1 MKNLSMNNIDKLI
14 ENLNK
19 EQKDA
24 VLSTEG
30 PNLIVAGAGSGKTKV
45 LTTRLI
51 HIINQKKA
59 FSNQILCVTF
69 TNKAA
74 KEMRD
79 RVIKNLGG
87 KLNSL
92 PWLGTFHAISVKFL
106 RRHAEAVGLKSNFT
120 ILDTDD
126 QKKII
131 KNISKAENIDVKK
144 ISPQYILA
152 IIDQWKNKGLLP
164 EDVKSSNKNI
174 FENQILKIY
183 KIYQKKIIDLN
194 ACDFGDLILYC
205 VKLFENNKDI
215 RNIYSNNF
223 KYILVD
229 EYQDTNRAQF
239 ELLTLLAK
247 EHQNICVV
255 GDDDQSIYGW
265 RGADISNILDFES
278 TFSGCRVFTLEKNYR
293 STQEILN
300 AATAVV
306 MNNNKRANKNL
317 IAANGPGESLGLIET
332 IDEQEEASAII
343 SSIEKEIKLNKRTF
357 NHFSV
362 LYRTNAQSR
371 ALEESFIRQGIP
383 YNIIGSIRFYERK
396 EVKNVLAYLRLVV
409 NLKDT
414 ISLRRVINFP
424 ARGIGAKTIDKCV
437 QQSEADK
444 VEFFDVLKNPN
455 KMDIRG
461 KQAEAL
467 SKFYDIIKKYHD
479 LRNKLSATELSRSL
493 VEDLGILSFFKN
505 SSDTDSKDRFENVAE
520 LLTSIEEF
528 SNREPEATLSRFL
541 EDVSLQTDIDHWN
554 DSENRVTMMTVHSSK
569 GLEFPVVFIAGM
581 DEGLFPIFGSL
592 DDQKELEEERRLFY
606 VALTR
611 AQEKVYILHATNRRR
626 MGPEAINGLPSRFI
640 NEIPEKSLEKISFSS
655 AVTRK
660 FVYGK
665 RNKDGLTEMVR
676 IVTDFDDFQVGD
688 KVEHSIFGAGKI
700 MALSGI
706 GENQR
711 VGVVFSDGTRK
722 KLIVKFAN
730 LKKI

>member
-1 MKNLSMNNIDKLI
+1 MSLKTLNETQKSAVKAVDGPVLI
-14 ENLNK
+14 F
-19 EQKDA
+19 
-24 VLSTEG
+24 
-30 PNLIVAGAGSGKTKV
+30 AGAGSGKTRV
-45 LTTRLI
+45 LTHKLFYLV
-51 HIINQKKA
+51 KEGLFKPEE
-59 FSNQILCVTF
+59 ILAVTF

-74 KEMRD
+74 KEMEN
-79 RVIKNLGG
+79 RVKKLLKIDNL
-87 KLNSL
+87 SL
-92 PWLGTFHAISVKFL
+92 SIGTFHSICAKILREDIKTLGFSNSFAIYDVKDQLDLIKVLFEQYDISKNIISPNQMRNQISL
-106 RRHAEAVGLKSNFT
+106 YKNKMIDANTVKRKARTKLEKTISDIYAKYQKSLKINDALDFDDLLTFPLEIFKKKAT
-120 ILDTDD
+120 IL
-126 QKKII
+126 KK
-131 KNISKAENIDVKK
+131 
-144 ISPQYILA
+144 
-152 IIDQWKNKGLLP
+152 
-164 EDVKSSNKNI
+164 
-174 FENQILKIY
+174 
-183 KIYQKKIIDLN
+183 YQN
-194 ACDFGDLILYC
+194 
-205 VKLFENNKDI
+205 
-215 RNIYSNNF
+215 RW

-239 ELLTLLAK
+239 ELLTLLAN
-247 EHQNICVV
+247 EHKNICVV

-265 RGADISNILDFES
+265 RGAEVSNILDFEN
-278 TFSGCRVFTLEKNYR
+278 TFSSCRVFTLEKNYR

-306 MNNNKRANKNL
+306 KNNDRRANKNL
-317 IAANGPGESLGLIET
+317 IAANGPGETLGLIET
-332 IDEQEEASAII
+332 VDEQEEASAII

-357 NHFSV
+357 SHFSI

-437 QQSEADK
+437 QQAEIDK
-444 VEFFDVLKNPN
+444 LEFFDVLKNPN

-461 KQAEAL
+461 KQADAL
-467 SKFYDIIKKYHD
+467 SRFYEIIKKYHD

-505 SSDTDSKDRFENVAE
+505 STEPDSKDRFENVAE

-528 SNREPEATLSRFL
+528 SNRDPDANLSRFL

-554 DSENRVTMMTVHSSK
+554 DSENRVAMMTVHSSK
-569 GLEFPVVFIAGM
+569 GLEFPVVFIAGL

-592 DDQKELEEERRLFY
+592 DHKKDLEEERRLFY

-611 AQEKVYILHATNRRR
+611 AQEKVYLLYATNRRR
-626 MGPEAINGLPSRFI
+626 MGAETMNGIPSRFI

-660 FVYGK
+660 FVTSK

-688 KVEHSIFGAGKI
+688 NVEHSIFGIGKI
-700 MALSGI
+700 MALSGT

-711 VGVVFSDGTRK
+711 VGVVFNDGTRK